1 MGSFQCTNH
10 PAMTER
16 PGSRRAG
23 RTRDGGVTR
32 SCRSEYRGDLLPA
45 GSVSENAT
53 VEAFIFDSVR
63 TPRGRGKAGS
73 AGKPG
78 GSLYEVKP
86 VTLVTGLVHEILR
99 RSPGLDPNQFD
110 DLILGCVTAVGE
122 QGMDIARTAALVAG
136 LPDTVAGVT
145 MNRFC
150 ASGLEAVNTAAQK
163 VRAGWDDMI
172 LAGGVES
179 MSRIPMGSDGGAWV
193 LDPETSYA
201 AGFVPQGISADLLAT
216 VEGFTRDD
224 ADAYAARSHQRAAKA
239 WADGAFDRSVVPVR
253 DKVGTVLLDRDETI
267 RPEASPESLS
277 KLDPSFAAIG
287 EMGGFDAVALQR
299 YHWLERIEHVH
310 TPGNSSGIV
319 DGASLMLVG
328 TEAAG
333 AAAGLHPRAR
343 VVAAA
348 VTGAEPTIML
358 TGPAVAARKALAR
371 AGLSP
376 EDIDLYE
383 VNEAFS
389 AVPLRFMRDLGLS
402 DEIVN
407 VNGGAIAMGHPLGAT
422 GAMLL
427 GTVLD
432 ELERRGG
439 RYGLAS
445 LCVGGGMGIATIIE
459 RL

>member
-1 MGSFQCTNH
+1 VD
-10 PAMTER
+10 A
-16 PGSRRAG
+16 
-23 RTRDGGVTR
+23 
-32 SCRSEYRGDLLPA
+32 L
-45 GSVSENAT
+45 
-53 VEAFIFDSVR
+53 IFDAVR
-63 TPRGRGKAGS
+63 TPRGRGRAG
-73 AGKPG
+73 GDGRPG
-78 GSLYEVKP
+78 GALYEVKP
-86 VTLVTGLVHEILR
+86 VSLVVGLIDELR
-99 RSPGLDPNQFD
+99 RRNPGLDPAAVD

-122 QGMDIARTAALVAG
+122 QGMDIARTAGLLAG

-145 MNRFC
+145 VNRFC
-150 ASGLEAVNTAAQK
+150 ASGLEAVNMAAQK
-163 VRAGWDDMI
+163 IRAGWDDLI

-193 LDPETSYA
+193 MDPEASYA
-201 AGFVPQGISADLLAT
+201 ARFVPQGISADLLAT
-216 VEGFTRDD
+216 LEGFTRGD

-239 WADGAFDRSVVPVR
+239 WADGAFDRAVIPVR
-253 DKVGTVLLDRDETI
+253 DRVGQVILDRDEII
-267 RPEASPESLS
+267 RPEASPESLAA
-277 KLDPSFAAIG
+277 LEPSFAVIG

-299 YHWLERIEHVH
+299 YHWLERIDHVH
-310 TPGNSSGIV
+310 TAGNSSGIV

-328 TEAAG
+328 SEAAG
-333 AAAGLHPRAR
+333 AAAGLTPRAR

-358 TGPAVAARKALAR
+358 TGPAVAARKALGR
-371 AGLSP
+371 AGLTP

-389 AVPLRFMRDLGLS
+389 AVPLRFMRDLHLS

-439 RYGLAS
+439 RYAMAS
-445 LCVGGGMGIATIIE
+445 LCVGGGMGIATIVE
-459 RL
+459 RV

>member
-1 MGSFQCTNH
+1 MGK
-10 PAMTER
+10 
-16 PGSRRAG
+16 PGQ
-23 RTRDGGVTR
+23 
-32 SCRSEYRGDLLPA
+32 
-45 GSVSENAT
+45 NAR
-53 VEAFIFDSVR
+53 VEALIYDAIR
-63 TPRGRGKAGS
+63 TPRGRGKV
-73 AGKPG
+73 G

-86 VTLVTGLVHEILR
+86 VTLVVGLIHELR
-99 RSPGLDPNQFD
+99 RRYPSLDPGAID
-110 DLILGCVTAVGE
+110 DLILGCVTAVGD
-122 QGMDIARTAALVAG
+122 QGMVIARTAALVAG

-145 MNRFC
+145 LNRFC

-163 VRAGWDDMI
+163 VRAGWDDLI
-172 LAGGVES
+172 IAGGVES
-179 MSRIPMGSDGGAWV
+179 MSRVPMASDGGAIAM
-193 LDPETSYA
+193 DPECNYA
-201 AGFVPQGISADLLAT
+201 AGFVPQGVSADLLAT
-216 VEGFTRDD
+216 LEGFTRDD
-224 ADAYAARSHQRAAKA
+224 ADAFAARSHQRAAKA

-253 DKVGTVLLDRDETI
+253 DRVGQVILDRDETI
-267 RPEASPESLS
+267 RPEASLETLAA
-277 KLDPSFAAIG
+277 LDPSFAAMG

-319 DGASLMLVG
+319 DGASLVLVG

-333 AAAGLHPRAR
+333 AAAGLTPRGR

-371 AGLSP
+371 AGLTAN
-376 EDIDLYE
+376 DIQLYE

-389 AVPLRFMRDLGLS
+389 AVPLRFIRDLDIS
-402 DEIVN
+402 PEIVN

-422 GAMLL
+422 GAMLV
-427 GTVLD
+427 GTLLD

-439 RYGLAS
+439 RYGMAT

-459 RL
+459 RV